1 MNPLS
6 GVSKKR
12 AAQHL
17 GNFLKDFTLGIITN
31 LSDVLQDV
39 QGRKNEATK
48 RSVLR
53 GLALLI
59 REVGPPINTVAP
71 QVLQLVVESRTC

>member
-1 MNPLS
+1 MAPLS

-12 AAQHL
+12 TTQHL

-59 REVGPPINTVAP
+59 REVGSPSTLLRLRYLSFTLIR
-71 QVLQLVVESRTC
+71 SC